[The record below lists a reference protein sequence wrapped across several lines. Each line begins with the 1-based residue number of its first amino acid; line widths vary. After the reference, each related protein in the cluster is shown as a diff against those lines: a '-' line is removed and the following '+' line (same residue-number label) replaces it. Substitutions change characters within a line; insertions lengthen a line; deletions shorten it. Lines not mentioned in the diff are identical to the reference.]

1 MYYGWWSVPDPGG
14 AWPFDEAIQRK
25 DRNTSC
31 LTAKQKWWASHLR
44 CTAQPSRRSGFF
56 SRKMERHHIHHAK
69 GLLGEE
75 AVISRMRHDC
85 ATVGWT
91 SRVRLST
98 GSVSSSRFMASSC
111 AKVMRMDTYR
121 RASSRSSLSEL
132 RLVLATPN
140 YAKQPLVRLLE
151 RLFPAVRT

>member
-1 MYYGWWSVPDPGG
+1 VFDSETKVVGVPFAVHGTTIS
-14 AWPFDEAIQRK
+14 A
-25 DRNTSC
+25 
-31 LTAKQKWWASHLR
+31 LR
-44 CTAQPSRRSGFF
+44 LFLARSL
-56 SRKMERHHIHHAK
+56 RKMERHHIHHAK

-85 ATVGWT
+85 VVYRWVDISSAPEHGIRFFESIYGVIPCVGDENGY
-91 SRVRLST
+91 L
-98 GSVSSSRFMASSC
+98 
-111 AKVMRMDTYR
+111 R

-132 RLVLATPN
+132 RLVLAQPN